1 MTFKVPEPPT
11 LSFAN
16 TDVVKETPTLSFLKP
31 GEKKEG
37 GLFEKPSEKKET
49 SLFGD
54 KPKET
59 ASLFGN

>member
-1 MTFKVPEPPT
+1 

-16 TDVVKETPTLSFLKP
+16 TDAVKETPTLSFLKP
-31 GEKKEG
+31 AEKKEG